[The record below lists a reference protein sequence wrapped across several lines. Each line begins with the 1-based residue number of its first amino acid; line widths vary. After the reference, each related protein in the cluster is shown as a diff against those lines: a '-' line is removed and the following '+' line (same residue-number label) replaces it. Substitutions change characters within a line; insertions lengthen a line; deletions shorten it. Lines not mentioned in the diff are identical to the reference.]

1 VRLSNLSVCLCV
13 TKERILTRLYCCG
26 YEEHRLWRLWE
37 KEKKGGKMERER
49 ENKGKNEEGWE
60 KECEE
65 GMN

>member
-1 VRLSNLSVCLCV
+1 MFFGFFFHPNSFCIMSNAE
-13 TKERILTRLYCCG
+13 TEITR
-26 YEEHRLWRLWE
+26 
-37 KEKKGGKMERER
+37 KKERER